1 MTMMQDPDTGLSVT
15 QSAEG
20 YIDIE
25 VLVDQDNPDVLVLS
39 QKWKTKE
46 NHQAYVQMRKDS
58 GMFDKLTEMLEI
70 EPEIRYV
77 KTMA

>member
-1 MTMMQDPDTGLSVT
+1 MLFRST
-15 QSAEG
+15 QGSEG

-25 VLVDQDNPDVLVLS
+25 VLVDQDHPDVLVLA

-58 GMFDKLTEMLEI
+58 GMFDKLTEMLEV

-77 KTMA
+77 KSAV